1 MMKENK
7 KGFTLVEL
15 IVVLA
20 IISVLGVT
28 VGLSMTKLS
37 QNTKDNNNE
46 TLMKEVLSSAQAYC
60 MLASKKSKCT
70 NGANITI
77 KTLVENGNLDEK
89 IYDKVNPAKKNN
101 IKFLESDVVKITIDS
116 SKFKDYYYEC
126 SSKKYK
132 LSTID
137 NCTNSKNASE
147 KCKWGV
153 CNER

>member
-1 MMKENK
+1 MKENK

-60 MLASKKSKCT
+60 MLASKKSECT
-70 NGANITI
+70 DDANITI
-77 KTLVENGNLDEK
+77 EKLVENGNLDEK
-89 IYDKVNPAKKNN
+89 IYNKVNPAKKNN
-101 IKFLESDVVKITIDS
+101 VKFLESDVVKITIDS

-153 CNER
+153 C

>member
-1 MMKENK
+1 MMKKNK

-89 IYDKVNPAKKNN
+89 INDKVNPAKKNN

-116 SKFKDYYYEC
+116 SNKFKDYYYEC
-126 SSKKYK
+126 NGNRYY

-153 CNER
+153 C

>member
-1 MMKENK
+1 MMKKNK

-60 MLASKKSKCT
+60 MLASKKIECT

-77 KTLVENGNLDEK
+77 EKLVENGNLDEK
-89 IYDKVNPAKKNN
+89 IYDKVNPARKGNV
-101 IKFLESDVVKITIDS
+101 KFEENDAVNITINS
-116 SKFKDYYYEC
+116 QKFKDYYYEC
-126 SSKKYK
+126 NGNRYY

-137 NCTNSKNASE
+137 NCTTSKNESE
-147 KCKWGV
+147 KCIWGV
-153 CNER
+153 C

>member
-1 MMKENK
+1 MMKKNK

-60 MLASKKSKCT
+60 MLVSKKNKCT

-101 IKFLESDVVKITIDS
+101 VKFLESDVVKITIDS

-126 SSKKYK
+126 TSKKYK

-147 KCKWGV
+147 KCEWGV
-153 CNER
+153 C

>member
-1 MMKENK
+1 MMKKNK

-60 MLASKKSKCT
+60 MLASKKSECT
-70 NGANITI
+70 NSANITI

-89 IYDKVNPAKKNN
+89 IYDKVNPAKKGNV
-101 IKFLESDVVKITIDS
+101 KFEENDAVNITINS
-116 SKFKDYYYEC
+116 QKFKDYYYEC
-126 SSKKYK
+126 NGNRYY

-153 CNER
+153 C

>member
-1 MMKENK
+1 MMKKNK

-60 MLASKKSKCT
+60 MLASKKNKCT

-89 IYDKVNPAKKNN
+89 IYDKVNPTKKNN
-101 IKFLESDVVKITIDS
+101 VKFLESDVVKITIDS

-147 KCKWGV
+147 KCEWGV
-153 CNER
+153 C

>member
-60 MLASKKSKCT
+60 MLASKKSECT

-77 KTLVENGNLDEK
+77 KKLVENGNLDEK
-89 IYDKVNPAKKNN
+89 IYNKVNPAKKNN
-101 IKFLESDVVKITIDS
+101 VKFLESDVVKITIDS

-153 CNER
+153 C

>member
-1 MMKENK
+1 MMKKNK

-60 MLASKKSKCT
+60 MLASKKIECT
-70 NGANITI
+70 DGANITI
-77 KTLVENGNLDEK
+77 EKLVENGNLDEK
-89 IYDKVNPAKKNN
+89 IYDKVNPARKGNV
-101 IKFLESDVVKITIDS
+101 KFEENDAVNITINS
-116 SKFKDYYYEC
+116 QKFKDYYYEC
-126 SSKKYK
+126 NGNRYY

-137 NCTNSKNASE
+137 NCTNSKNESE
-147 KCKWGV
+147 KCIWGV
-153 CNER
+153 C

>member
-1 MMKENK
+1 MMKKNK

-60 MLASKKSKCT
+60 MLASKKSECT
-70 NGANITI
+70 NSANITI

-101 IKFLESDVVKITIDS
+101 IKFLESDVVKITINS
-116 SKFKDYYYEC
+116 QKFKDYYYEC
-126 SSKKYK
+126 NGNRYY

-153 CNER
+153 C

>member
-60 MLASKKSKCT
+60 MLASKKSECT

-77 KTLVENGNLDEK
+77 KTIVENGNLDEK

-147 KCKWGV
+147 KCEWGV
-153 CNER
+153 C

>member
-15 IVVLA
+15 IAVLA

-60 MLASKKSKCT
+60 MLASKKSECT

-77 KTLVENGNLDEK
+77 KTIVENGNLDEK

-147 KCKWGV
+147 KCEWGV
-153 CNER
+153 C

>member
-1 MMKENK
+1 MMKKNK

-89 IYDKVNPAKKNN
+89 IYDKVNPAKKGNV
-101 IKFLESDVVKITIDS
+101 KFEENDAVNITINS
-116 SKFKDYYYEC
+116 QKFKDYYYEC
-126 SSKKYK
+126 NGNRYY

-153 CNER
+153 C

>member
-1 MMKENK
+1 MMKKNK

-60 MLASKKSKCT
+60 MLASKKNECT
-70 NGANITI
+70 NSASANITI
-77 KTLVENGNLDEK
+77 EKLVKNGNLDEK
-89 IYDKVNPAKKNN
+89 IYDKVNPAKKGNV
-101 IKFLESDVVKITIDS
+101 KFEKNDAVNITINS
-116 SKFKDYYYEC
+116 QKFKDYYYEC
-126 SSKKYK
+126 KGNKYY

-153 CNER
+153 C

>member
-15 IVVLA
+15 IAVLA

-60 MLASKKSKCT
+60 MLASKKSECT

-77 KTLVENGNLDEK
+77 KKLVENGNLDEK
-89 IYDKVNPAKKNN
+89 IYDKVNPAKKDNA
-101 IKFLESDVVKITIDS
+101 KFLESDVVKITIDS

-137 NCTNSKNASE
+137 NCTNSKNSSE

-153 CNER
+153 C

>member
-1 MMKENK
+1 MMKKNK

-60 MLASKKSKCT
+60 MLASKKSECT
-70 NGANITI
+70 NSANITI

-101 IKFLESDVVKITIDS
+101 IKFLESDVVKITINS
-116 SKFKDYYYEC
+116 QKFKDYYYEC
-126 SSKKYK
+126 NGNRYY

-137 NCTNSKNASE
+137 NCTNSKNAIE
-147 KCKWGV
+147 KCEWGV
-153 CNER
+153 C

>member
-1 MMKENK
+1 MMKKNK

-60 MLASKKSKCT
+60 MLASKKSECT
-70 NGANITI
+70 NSANITI

-147 KCKWGV
+147 KCEWGV
-153 CNER
+153 C

>member
-1 MMKENK
+1 MMKKNK

-89 IYDKVNPAKKNN
+89 IYDKVNPARKGNV
-101 IKFLESDVVKITIDS
+101 KFEENDAVNITINS
-116 SKFKDYYYEC
+116 QKFKDYYYEC
-126 SSKKYK
+126 NGNRYY

-153 CNER
+153 C

>member
-15 IVVLA
+15 IAVLA

-60 MLASKKSKCT
+60 MLASKKSECT
-70 NGANITI
+70 NSANITI

-147 KCKWGV
+147 KCEWGV
-153 CNER
+153 C

>member
-46 TLMKEVLSSAQAYC
+46 TIMKEVLSSAQAYC

-89 IYDKVNPAKKNN
+89 IYDKVNPAKEDNA
-101 IKFLESDVVKITIDS
+101 KFGREDVVNITINS
-116 SKFKDYYYEC
+116 QKFKDYYYEC
-126 SSKKYK
+126 NGNRYY

-153 CNER
+153 C

>member
-1 MMKENK
+1 MMKKNK

-101 IKFLESDVVKITIDS
+101 VKFLESDVVKITIDS

-153 CNER
+153 C

>member
-1 MMKENK
+1 M
-7 KGFTLVEL
+7 EL

-60 MLASKKSKCT
+60 MLASKKSECT
-70 NGANITI
+70 NGANVTI

-89 IYDKVNPAKKNN
+89 IYDKVNPAKKDN

-137 NCTNSKNASE
+137 NCTNSKNTSE

-153 CNER
+153 C

>member
-1 MMKENK
+1 MMKKNK

-60 MLASKKSKCT
+60 MLASKKIECT
-70 NGANITI
+70 DGANITI
-77 KTLVENGNLDEK
+77 EKLVENGNLDEK
-89 IYDKVNPAKKNN
+89 IYDKVNPAKKGNV
-101 IKFLESDVVKITIDS
+101 KFEENDAVNITINS
-116 SKFKDYYYEC
+116 QKFKDYYYEC
-126 SSKKYK
+126 NGNRYY

-137 NCTNSKNASE
+137 NCTNSKNESE
-147 KCKWGV
+147 KCEWGV
-153 CNER
+153 C

>member
-1 MMKENK
+1 MMKKNK

-15 IVVLA
+15 IAVLA

-60 MLASKKSKCT
+60 MLASKKNECT
-70 NGANITI
+70 NSASANITI
-77 KTLVENGNLDEK
+77 EKLVKNGNLDEK
-89 IYDKVNPAKKNN
+89 IYDKVNPSKKNN
-101 IKFLESDVVKITIDS
+101 IKFLDSYVVNITINS
-116 SKFKDYYYEC
+116 QKFKDYYYEC
-126 SSKKYK
+126 NGNRYY

-147 KCKWGV
+147 KCEWGV
-153 CNER
+153 C

>member
-1 MMKENK
+1 MMKKNK

-60 MLASKKSKCT
+60 MLASKKSECT

-77 KTLVENGNLDEK
+77 KTMVENGNLDEK

-153 CNER
+153 C

>member
-60 MLASKKSKCT
+60 MLASKKSECT

-77 KTLVENGNLDEK
+77 KTIVENGNLDEK

-101 IKFLESDVVKITIDS
+101 IKFLESDIVKITIDS

-147 KCKWGV
+147 KCEWGV
-153 CNER
+153 C

>member
-60 MLASKKSKCT
+60 MLASKKSECT
-70 NGANITI
+70 DDANITI
-77 KTLVENGNLDEK
+77 EKLVENGNLDEK
-89 IYDKVNPAKKNN
+89 IYNKVNPAKKNN
-101 IKFLESDVVKITIDS
+101 VKFLESDVVKITIDS

-153 CNER
+153 C

>member
-1 MMKENK
+1 MMKKNK

-60 MLASKKSKCT
+60 MLASKKNECT
-70 NGANITI
+70 NSASANITI
-77 KTLVENGNLDEK
+77 EKLVKNGNLDEK
-89 IYDKVNPAKKNN
+89 IYDKVNPAKKGNV
-101 IKFLESDVVKITIDS
+101 KFEENDAVNITINS
-116 SKFKDYYYEC
+116 QKFKDYYYEC
-126 SSKKYK
+126 KGNKYY

-153 CNER
+153 C

>member
-1 MMKENK
+1 MMKKNK

-15 IVVLA
+15 IAVLA

-60 MLASKKSKCT
+60 MLSSNKERCKSGT
-70 NGANITI
+70 TI
-77 KTLVENGNLDEK
+77 KLSELVENGNLDEK
-89 IYDKVNPAKKNN
+89 VYKTKNPAKENDNETFISEDKVFVTVNSG
-101 IKFLESDVVKITIDS
+101 IKEFSYSCGEA
-116 SKFKDYYYEC
+116 
-126 SSKKYK
+126 KYK

-153 CNER
+153 C

>member
-60 MLASKKSKCT
+60 MLASKKSECT

-77 KTLVENGNLDEK
+77 KTIVENGNLDEK

-132 LSTID
+132 
-137 NCTNSKNASE
+137 
-147 KCKWGV
+147 
-153 CNER
+153 

>member
-1 MMKENK
+1 MMKKNK

-60 MLASKKSKCT
+60 MLASKKIECT

-77 KTLVENGNLDEK
+77 EKLVENGNLDEK
-89 IYDKVNPAKKNN
+89 IYDKVNPAKKGN

-116 SKFKDYYYEC
+116 SKFKDYYYE
-126 SSKKYK
+126 
-132 LSTID
+132 
-137 NCTNSKNASE
+137 
-147 KCKWGV
+147 
-153 CNER
+153 

>member
-60 MLASKKSKCT
+60 MLASKKSECT
-70 NGANITI
+70 NSANITI

-153 CNER
+153 C

>member
-15 IVVLA
+15 IAVLA

-60 MLASKKSKCT
+60 MLASKKKECT
-70 NGANITI
+70 NSASANITI
-77 KTLVENGNLDEK
+77 EKLVKNGNLDEK
-89 IYDKVNPAKKNN
+89 IYDKVNPAKKGNV
-101 IKFLESDVVKITIDS
+101 KFEENDAVNITINS
-116 SKFKDYYYEC
+116 QKFKDYYYEC
-126 SSKKYK
+126 NGNRYY

-147 KCKWGV
+147 KCEWGV
-153 CNER
+153 C

>member
-60 MLASKKSKCT
+60 MLASKKSVCT

-147 KCKWGV
+147 KCEWGV
-153 CNER
+153 C

>member
-60 MLASKKSKCT
+60 MLASKKSVCT

-89 IYDKVNPAKKNN
+89 IYDKVNPAKKGNV
-101 IKFLESDVVKITIDS
+101 KFEENDAVNITINS
-116 SKFKDYYYEC
+116 QKFKDYYYEC
-126 SSKKYK
+126 NGNRYY

-153 CNER
+153 C

>member
-1 MMKENK
+1 MMKKNK

-60 MLASKKSKCT
+60 MLSSNKERCKID
-70 NGANITI
+70 NTI
-77 KTLVENGNLDEK
+77 KLSELVENGNLDEK
-89 IYDKVNPAKKNN
+89 IYDKVNPAKKGNV
-101 IKFLESDVVKITIDS
+101 KFEKNDAVNITINS
-116 SKFKDYYYEC
+116 QKFKDYYYEC
-126 SSKKYK
+126 NGNRYY

-153 CNER
+153 C

>member
-1 MMKENK
+1 MMKKNK

-60 MLASKKSKCT
+60 MLASKKSECT

-101 IKFLESDVVKITIDS
+101 VKFLESDVVKITIDS

-147 KCKWGV
+147 KCEWGV
-153 CNER
+153 C

>member
-1 MMKENK
+1 MMKKNK

-60 MLASKKSKCT
+60 MLASKKNKCT

-101 IKFLESDVVKITIDS
+101 VKFLESDVVKITIDS

-147 KCKWGV
+147 KCEWGV
-153 CNER
+153 C

>member
-1 MMKENK
+1 ML
-7 KGFTLVEL
+7 FR
-15 IVVLA
+15 
-20 IISVLGVT
+20 S
-28 VGLSMTKLS
+28 
-37 QNTKDNNNE
+37 NNE

-60 MLASKKSKCT
+60 MLASKKSECT
-70 NGANITI
+70 NSANITI

-147 KCKWGV
+147 KCEWGV
-153 CNER
+153 C

>member
-1 MMKENK
+1 MMKKNK

-15 IVVLA
+15 IAVLA

-153 CNER
+153 C